1 MSQLLTRPTYKT
13 LLATAALATMLVS
26 SGCATSSVLNKGAS
40 YTDTQ
45 KVVLSTDQIVAFG
58 KPAEMLPRTPN
69 ASMVIIGEKK
79 SYVLTE
85 GGTEMINLLSNL
97 DPRYI
102 TVKNAMEFEV
112 PNNDGYF
119 EGDMRLSYAKL
130 KEEFSKRDYQ
140 YFLQNDGKDCTTDS
154 DNRIN
159 AQRFCFDV
167 PVRGAIYPAVSN
179 LNVIRANYRPLSK
192 PYTVSFY
199 TNKQDVRNN
208 SKTTADK
215 LILLPFALAFDVV
228 TLPLQILEKAAD

>member
-1 MSQLLTRPTYKT
+1 MSQLFKRPTYKT
-13 LLATAALATMLVS
+13 LLATSAIAAMLVS
-26 SGCATSSVLNKGAS
+26 SGCATSSVLNDGSS
-40 YTDTQ
+40 YSSTE
-45 KVVLSTDQIVAFG
+45 KVTLSTDQIVAFG

-85 GGTEMINLLSNL
+85 GGNEMINLLSNL

-140 YFLQNDGKDCTTDS
+140 YFLQNGGEDCTTSS
-154 DNRIN
+154 DTRIN

-199 TNKQDVRNN
+199 TNQKEVSTRGKN
-208 SKTTADK
+208 TADK